1 MDETKRKIWSLIT
14 YDIAGIDVIRTSS
27 TCSLLQKNPIVVIWK
42 NKKKIKIIFKE
53 GAQLAMVV
61 FSGALTD

>member
-1 MDETKRKIWSLIT
+1 MDKTKRKIWSLIT
-14 YDIAGIDVIRTSS
+14 YNIAGIDVIRTSS

-42 NKKKIKIIFKE
+42 NKKIKRIFKE

-61 FSGALTD
+61 FSGAPLD

>member
-1 MDETKRKIWSLIT
+1 MDKTKRKIWSLIT
-14 YDIAGIDVIRTSS
+14 YNIAGIDVIRTSS

-42 NKKKIKIIFKE
+42 NKKIIRISKE

-61 FSGALTD
+61 FSGALID

>member
-1 MDETKRKIWSLIT
+1 MDKTKRKIWSLIT
-14 YDIAGIDVIRTSS
+14 YNIAGIDVIRTSS

-42 NKKKIKIIFKE
+42 KKKIRIRIFKE

-61 FSGALTD
+61 FSGALID

>member
-1 MDETKRKIWSLIT
+1 MDRIKRKIWSLIT
-14 YDIAGIDVIRTSS
+14 YNIAGIDVIRTSS

-42 NKKKIKIIFKE
+42 NKKIIRIFKE

-61 FSGALTD
+61 FSGALID

>member
-1 MDETKRKIWSLIT
+1 MDKTKRKIWSLIT
-14 YDIAGIDVIRTSS
+14 YNIAGIDVIRTSS

-42 NKKKIKIIFKE
+42 KKKIIRIFKE

-61 FSGALTD
+61 FSGALID

>member
-1 MDETKRKIWSLIT
+1 MDKTKRKIWSLIT
-14 YDIAGIDVIRTSS
+14 YNIAGIDVIRTSS

-42 NKKKIKIIFKE
+42 NKKIIRIFKE

-61 FSGALTD
+61 FSGALID

>member
-1 MDETKRKIWSLIT
+1 MDKTKRKIWSLIT
-14 YDIAGIDVIRTSS
+14 YNIAGIDVIRTSS

-42 NKKKIKIIFKE
+42 NKKIIRIFKE

-61 FSGALTD
+61 FSGAPLD

>member
-1 MDETKRKIWSLIT
+1 MDKTKRKIWSLIT
-14 YDIAGIDVIRTSS
+14 YNIAGIDVIRTSS

-42 NKKKIKIIFKE
+42 NKKIKRIFKE

-61 FSGALTD
+61 FSGALID

>member
-1 MDETKRKIWSLIT
+1 MDKIKRKIWSLIT
-14 YDIAGIDVIRTSS
+14 YNIAGIDVIRTSS

-42 NKKKIKIIFKE
+42 NKKIKRIFKE

-61 FSGALTD
+61 FSGAPLD

>member
-1 MDETKRKIWSLIT
+1 MDKIKRKIWSLIT
-14 YDIAGIDVIRTSS
+14 YNIAGIDVIRTSS

-42 NKKKIKIIFKE
+42 NKKIIRIFKE

-61 FSGALTD
+61 FSGAPLD

>member
-1 MDETKRKIWSLIT
+1 MDKTKRKIWSLIT
-14 YDIAGIDVIRTSS
+14 YNIAGIDVIRTSS

-42 NKKKIKIIFKE
+42 NKKIIRIFKE

-61 FSGALTD
+61 FSGAPID